1 MTTNN
6 NTSFKN
12 VNSAVQAILSQK
24 FGGEVRLDK
33 GENIHP
39 QSLYRYRILSGPN
52 EIPET
57 VFVKRK
63 RARRIRVEWACLQFL
78 NEQMGENSVTPCFYG
93 CGYTGK
99 NNVPLIVMEDMG
111 DGQNL
116 RAILLSDDSQTAKMV
131 LIECAKAL
139 GKINARSIGKAAEF
153 LKIRNSIV
161 RIKERNEDL
170 HSVYT
175 EKLTEICDA
184 AGVEPCQES
193 FSELKSLVEFLEPS
207 NRFHGL
213 THGDLYPVNI
223 YHSTSKSKVY
233 VFDYE
238 FGHFQHVLVDGF
250 QIRVYLDM
258 WADVSRFP
266 DDIVREMERIYRSEL
281 ANACPEAQDDEWY
294 YQRIIEACVYE
305 TIRCI
310 YRFFEPPKAVF
321 SNVINDRP
329 AGDYE
334 ALRTD
339 PNYNHWGLPAV
350 RRRVFY
356 RLGML
361 AQLTEEYGYL
371 QALGATAR
379 KMRDKFSTIWP
390 AEVQKMPLF
399 PAFHH
404 YLSEN
409 NKSTT
414 NNR

>member
-1 MTTNN
+1 MVTNN
-6 NTSFKN
+6 SPAFRN
-12 VNSAVQAILSQK
+12 VNSAVQTILSQK

-39 QSLYRYRILSGPN
+39 QSLYRYRVLSGPD
-52 EIPET
+52 EIPT
-57 VFVKRK
+57 SVFVKRK

-78 NEQMGENSVTPCFYG
+78 SDQMGENGVTPRIYG
-93 CGYTGK
+93 GGYTKK

-116 RAILLSDDSQTAKMV
+116 RAILLSDDSQNAKTV

-139 GKINARSIGKAAEF
+139 GKINAYSLGKAEEF
-153 LKIRNSIV
+153 LKIRDSIV
-161 RIKERNEDL
+161 PIEEKAEDL
-170 HSVYT
+170 LSVYT

-184 AGVEPCQES
+184 AGITPYQEC
-193 FSELKSLVEFLEPS
+193 FSELKALVDFLEPS

-213 THGDLYPVNI
+213 THGDLYPVNVYQSI
-223 YHSTSKSKVY
+223 SKSKVY

-238 FGHFQHVLVDGF
+238 FGHLQHVLVDGF
-250 QIRVYLDM
+250 QIRVHLDM
-258 WADVSRFP
+258 WAEVSRFP
-266 DDIVREMERIYRSEL
+266 DDVMQEMERIYRFEL
-281 ANACPEAQDDEWY
+281 AATCPEAQDNMWY
-294 YQRIIEACVYE
+294 YQRIIEACIYE

-310 YRFFEPPKAVF
+310 YRFFEPPKNVF
-321 SNVINDRP
+321 SNIINNRP

-361 AQLTEEYGYL
+361 AQLTEEHGYL
-371 QALGATAR
+371 QALGSTAR
-379 KMRDKFSTIWP
+379 KIRDKYRTIWP
-390 AEVQKMPLF
+390 PEVQEMPLY
-399 PAFHH
+399 PAFH
-404 YLSEN
+404 LNSSEN

-414 NNR
+414 DN